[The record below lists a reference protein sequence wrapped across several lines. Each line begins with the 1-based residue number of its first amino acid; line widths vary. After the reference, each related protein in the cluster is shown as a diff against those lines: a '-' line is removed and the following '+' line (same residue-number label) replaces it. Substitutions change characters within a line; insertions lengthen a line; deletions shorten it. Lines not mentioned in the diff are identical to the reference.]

1 MQFYFAKQ
9 SGQGD
14 KMELSESFASEL
26 VPVFTRLVRA
36 YSPGAA
42 AIIGDIEQ
50 TCSSRA
56 AYWAAIGIINLEV
69 KFERFGFAPDL
80 SSYGEFMVEYPEAI
94 PLFECAMGCFLLDR
108 APQHAAVIAR
118 V

>member
-1 MQFYFAKQ
+1 M
-9 SGQGD
+9 D
-14 KMELSESFASEL
+14 LSESLAAEL
-26 VPVFTRLVRA
+26 VPVFTRLVQG

-42 AIIGDIEQ
+42 LVIDDIEL
-50 TCSSRA
+50 TCGSRA
-56 AYWAAIGIINLEV
+56 AYWAAIGIINLEM

-108 APQHAAVIAR
+108 APQHAAVIASA
-118 V
+118 